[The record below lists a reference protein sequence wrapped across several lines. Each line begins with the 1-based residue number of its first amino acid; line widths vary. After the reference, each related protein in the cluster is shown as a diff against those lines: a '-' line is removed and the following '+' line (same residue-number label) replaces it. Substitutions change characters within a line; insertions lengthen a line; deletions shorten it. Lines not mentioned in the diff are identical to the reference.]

1 VLCELAS
8 VSCRLEWL
16 EHVVHFYQSRHRL
29 CARCAV
35 VHLDMDGK
43 QVLNQFIDADGQVI
57 LGFHHGSPGGR
68 GAANVGTEAV

>member
-1 VLCELAS
+1 
-8 VSCRLEWL
+8 
-16 EHVVHFYQSRHRL
+16 
-29 CARCAV
+29 
-35 VHLDMDGK
+35 MDGK